1 MKYQILK
8 EKYIVS
14 IYSKTIEINQEKN
27 ESYKKNI
34 YIKKLVLFFK
44 KGVSRSNNFLILKI
58 LKKLQFVSLC

>member
-58 LKKLQFVSLC
+58 LKKMQFVSLC